1 MKQFSSL
8 CHTGCSKKFC
18 WQKFLGA
25 WVLCLYIVGRDEK
38 MIREYIRNQ
47 QTKDRRFDQLDP
59 SPLNDTIEK
68 LAFPV

>member
-1 MKQFSSL
+1 
-8 CHTGCSKKFC
+8 
-18 WQKFLGA
+18 
-25 WVLCLYIVGRDEK
+25 